1 MSHTPGPWN
10 IHPAYADDLPMPV
23 RSDDG
28 SQRWNW
34 LALRIAKG
42 ERLIGYAEFNDCD
55 QCGFPHVADV
65 AEARAN
71 ARLMVAAPELLDAL
85 MEFSGVW
92 DSGHTFAEMDVD
104 DVEAMRARAR
114 AAIAKATGGA

>member
-10 IHPAYADDLPMPV
+10 IHPAYVNDQPLLV

-28 SQRWNW
+28 ERWNW
-34 LALRIAKG
+34 LAVHIAKG
-42 ERLIGYAEFNDCD
+42 EQMIGYAEFNDCAR
-55 QCGFPHVADV
+55 CGFPRVDDIE
-65 AEARAN
+65 EARAN
-71 ARLMVAAPELLDAL
+71 ARLMVAAPELLAAL

-92 DSGHTFAEMDVD
+92 ESGLSFAAMDVD
-104 DVEAMRARAR
+104 AIEAMRARAR

>member
-28 SQRWNW
+28 MRWNW
-34 LALRIAKG
+34 LAVRIAKG
-42 ERLIGYAEFNDCD
+42 DRLIGYAEFNDCD

-71 ARLMVAAPELLDAL
+71 ARLMVAAPELLSALEAVMLTVAGCERDAHW
-85 MEFSGVW
+85 V
-92 DSGHTFAEMDVD
+92 A
-104 DVEAMRARAR
+104 AR
-114 AAIAKATGGA
+114 AAIAKAKGGA